1 MCQTLFTIPHEVGG
15 ISVFGIGWVFGLWAL
30 VALALLGRSL
40 MRHGMGS
47 ETIGLWP
54 LAVVGVLIA
63 VVLPRIMEPAGLPVR
78 GYGVMLLLSV
88 VAGVGL
94 SYYRAVRFGWDPE
107 LILSLAV
114 WFFICGLLGARFFY
128 IVEYWHQFQ
137 KASWGE
143 TFTAIINLTQ
153 GGLVVYGSLLAGGAA
168 LVVFVY
174 KHHLS
179 GLAFTDLI
187 APGVVLG
194 VGLGRLGCFL
204 NGCCYG
210 GLSDVPWAVQFPANT
225 PAYMDQVQQHQ
236 LFVHGLIFKGA
247 PNDPPVIAEVE
258 PGSAA
263 AAQGLQP
270 GQRVTGINKQMVQ
283 TVEEAE
289 WSLLRTYGAGTE
301 VVIHLA
307 GDPEP
312 KRWTLTAM
320 EPRSRP
326 VHPAQLYSL
335 IDALLLCGFLL
346 AFEPYKRWEG
356 ELTALV
362 LTIHPISRFLLEIIR
377 VDESAVFNTGLSI
390 SQNISIAIFAGGVA
404 LWIYL
409 FWRGPRAGAWTGPRL
424 AVSN

>member
-1 MCQTLFTIPHEVGG
+1 
-15 ISVFGIGWVFGLWAL
+15 
-30 VALALLGRSL
+30 
-40 MRHGMGS
+40 
-47 ETIGLWP
+47 
-54 LAVVGVLIA
+54 
-63 VVLPRIMEPAGLPVR
+63 
-78 GYGVMLLLSV
+78 
-88 VAGVGL
+88 
-94 SYYRAVRFGWDPE
+94 
-107 LILSLAV
+107 
-114 WFFICGLLGARFFY
+114 
-128 IVEYWHQFQ
+128 
-137 KASWGE
+137 
-143 TFTAIINLTQ
+143 
-153 GGLVVYGSLLAGGAA
+153 
-168 LVVFVY
+168 
-174 KHHLS
+174 
-179 GLAFTDLI
+179 
-187 APGVVLG
+187 
-194 VGLGRLGCFL
+194 
-204 NGCCYG
+204 
-210 GLSDVPWAVQFPANT
+210 
-225 PAYMDQVQQHQ
+225 
-236 LFVHGLIFKGA
+236 
-247 PNDPPVIAEVE
+247 VE